1 MSCTVCLDQLLE
13 CDSPDQL
20 AILNNNGSP
29 SAFENGLTPIPLGA
43 QTVAVFFTTEK
54 LSSSYTFNEMAVQNT
69 IDNTPLNILAALT
82 SSAVGG
88 FTVALSG
95 ITDTANY
102 VLKWEVEVIIV

>member
-13 CDSPDQL
+13 CDEPDQL
-20 AILNNNGSP
+20 IIVNNNGSP

-43 QTVAVFFTTEK
+43 QTVDVLFSTQK
-54 LSSSYTFNEMAVQNT
+54 LASNYTFNEMAVQNT
-69 IDNTPLNILAALT
+69 IDGIPLNILAALT
-82 SSAVGG
+82 STSISG

-102 VLKWEVEVIIV
+102 ILKWEVEVITV